1 MYVIVAEDMFVI
13 ACDSDCALAPFDR
26 MKMATQAARGIT
38 LPAKHFSICYLWPVT
53 DHTHVPDQSTAG

>member
-26 MKMATQAARGIT
+26 TKSATQAVRGSI
-38 LPAKHFSICYLWPVT
+38 LPAKHSASLTCWLGS
-53 DHTHVPDQSTAG
+53 DTHVPEECPAG